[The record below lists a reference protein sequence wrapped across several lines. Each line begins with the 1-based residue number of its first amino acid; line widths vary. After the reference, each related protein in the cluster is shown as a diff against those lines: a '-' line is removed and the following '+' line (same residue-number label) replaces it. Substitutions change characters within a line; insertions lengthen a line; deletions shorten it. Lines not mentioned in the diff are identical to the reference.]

1 MSDWSTPS
9 GFDDWEEDLSSTVH
23 TDTTD
28 TPSESPFPEDDPT
41 FTFESHRPRF
51 GSKEPTRSDG
61 GAPLQDLLLWF
72 PDGNIVV
79 VASDTSFKVHAGVI
93 QRQQKALFRDG
104 NFLLDI
110 SDCDHIEGCPVV
122 LVEDTAHDF
131 RHLLRVIYDGFE

>member
-51 GSKEPTRSDG
+51 GSKGPPRSDG

-79 VASDTSFKVHAGVI
+79 VAGDTPSKYTPVSSKDNRKRYFATGTSSLIYPIAITSKD
-93 QRQQKALFRDG
+93 AL
-104 NFLLDI
+104 
-110 SDCDHIEGCPVV
+110 SS
-122 LVEDTAHDF
+122 
-131 RHLLRVIYDGFE
+131 